1 MKKSPTIVQA
11 KNLREDD
18 WFKLA
23 GQLYVVARVQ
33 KNLYNDRII
42 KFYNGALEP
51 DDIVE
56 MHTLIVPRYMLF
68 KIHNR

>member
-1 MKKSPTIVQA
+1 MKNRLSYVKA
-11 KNLREDD
+11 KNLREGD
-18 WFKLA
+18 WFKIA

-42 KFYNGALEP
+42 KFYNGALE
-51 DDIVE
+51 DHELVE
-56 MHTLIVPRYMLF
+56 FHTLIVPKGMLF